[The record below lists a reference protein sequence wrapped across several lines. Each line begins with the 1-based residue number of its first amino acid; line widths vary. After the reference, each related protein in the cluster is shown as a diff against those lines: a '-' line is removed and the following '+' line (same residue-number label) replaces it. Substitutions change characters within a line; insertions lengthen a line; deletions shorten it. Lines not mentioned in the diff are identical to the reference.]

1 LCFGG
6 SHIPRVFANDISAYF
21 LLLRVVMYLI
31 DSWGGPGQ
39 AGVTGQ
45 KMRRF
50 GWLSLVFIL
59 GVACGQIPNGLQ
71 AAQLVRGPYLQAATS
86 QSIIIR
92 WRTDVPT
99 ESVVNYGTH
108 SSDFPPSINPTPTTE
123 HIVQLSGLASATKY
137 FYSVGSQTE
146 ILAQGPSCRFVTG
159 PTPGQSVSTRIWA
172 VGDSGGLSYGET
184 NVIPMRDAYYGF
196 TQLRRSDVWL
206 LLGDNAYEDGTDEEY
221 QQNFFNVFPSMLRQV
236 PPWPTIGNH
245 ETYSA
250 DGRGWFPYL
259 NVFSIP
265 TNGEAGGVASAT
277 NRYYSFNYG
286 NIHFVSLDAMT
297 QSRAPDG
304 PMANWLRADLDANTN
319 LWLIAFWHHPPYSKG
334 THDSDSEIELIEMRQ
349 NIVPILEA
357 HGADIVLCGHSHN
370 YERSFLL
377 HGHYG
382 FSTNLSSSMI
392 LDAGS
397 GREGDTGAYL
407 KVNSG
412 RRANKGTV
420 YVVAGSAGDLEPR
433 LGHHPVMSTDTSL
446 IGSVVIDINTNRLD
460 ARFLLATGQIAD
472 SFTIIKGNIPLL
484 QFSSFI
490 VKNTNVVASWP
501 SVPGMTYQVE
511 RTDNFLAPNW
521 QPVGTPVVATG
532 STTCWTNPV
541 APGAPL
547 GYFRLAQQMSSN
559 SPD

>member
-1 LCFGG
+1 
-6 SHIPRVFANDISAYF
+6 
-21 LLLRVVMYLI
+21 
-31 DSWGGPGQ
+31 
-39 AGVTGQ
+39 
-45 KMRRF
+45 MRRF

-59 GVACGQIPNGLQ
+59 GVACSQIPNGLQ

-86 QSIIIR
+86 QSVIIR

-99 ESVVNYGTH
+99 ETVVNYGTH
-108 SSDFPPSINPTPTTE
+108 SSDFPASIDPTPTTE
-123 HIVQLSGLASATKY
+123 HIIQLSGLAAATKY

-146 ILAQGPSCRFVTG
+146 ILAQGPSCRFVTA

-184 NVIPMRDAYYGF
+184 NVIPMRDAYYSF
-196 TQLRRSDVWL
+196 TQTRRSDVWL

-221 QQNFFNVFPSMLRQV
+221 QQNFFNVFPSILRQV

-259 NVFSIP
+259 NVFSTP
-265 TNGEAGGVASAT
+265 TNGEAGGIASAT

-357 HGADIVLCGHSHN
+357 HGVDVVLCGHSHN

-412 RRANKGTV
+412 RQANKGTV
-420 YVVAGSAGDLEPR
+420 YVVAGSAGALEPR
-433 LGHHPVMSTDTSL
+433 LGHHPVMFTDRSS
-446 IGSVVIDINTNRLD
+446 IGSVIIDINTNRLD
-460 ARFLLATGQIAD
+460 AYFLLATGQIAD
-472 SFTIIKGNIPLL
+472 SFTIIKGAIPPLR
-484 QFSSFI
+484 FSSFI
-490 VKNTNVVASWP
+490 VENTNVVARWP

-511 RTDNFLAPNW
+511 RTDNFLTPNW
-521 QPVGTPVVATG
+521 QPVGTPIMATS
-532 STTCWTNPV
+532 STTCWTNSLPT
-541 APGAPL
+541 GAPL
-547 GYFRLAQQMSSN
+547 GYFRLGQQMPSN